1 MQILTKAYSHFIVN
15 HFKAVLIFLF
25 IFTST
30 LGYNALKLDVDASA
44 ETLLLEN
51 DTILKETRE
60 IHSRYVSPDY
70 LVVSF
75 SPKEYLLSDKALQTI
90 RTLKNEL
97 LKIEGVEGIV
107 SILDVPLLQS
117 PPKAIKDLVGEV
129 RTLESEN
136 IDKVL
141 VEKELTTSPLYK
153 KNLVSEDFKTT
164 AIVINL
170 KEDKRYTELLNVR
183 NTLLDIQK
191 EKGLSQEENQKLQS
205 IKKEFK
211 AHRDLAREETH
222 ILIENIR
229 AVVGVHHNEGE
240 LFLGGVLMIADDMI
254 GFVKGDIAVYG
265 TSVILIMIVVLWIL
279 FRQMRYVFIPIV
291 IAFSS
296 VVITAG
302 FYALLGFEVTVISS
316 NFVSMQ
322 LIMAISLAIHFVS
335 NYREN
340 FTKYPQYSQQELVVA
355 TMEKMLLPMGFV
367 VTSSVVAYLSLIT
380 SGILPVINFGWM
392 MAVASCISFLFA
404 ITFAPT
410 MLMMLDKKQPVL
422 TYDKFTNL
430 TLKLANFTQTSP
442 RIIYAVSLAVVIF
455 SIVGT
460 TQMVVENSFI
470 SYFKEKTEIH
480 QGMKKIDQNLGGT
493 TPLEVVVTF
502 PKPKETELKNSKVTD
517 DFDGFEEE
525 FNKEGEAPQYW
536 FAEEKMQM
544 INKIHQYLE
553 SVQGVGNVS
562 SLGTMLSIGE
572 MIKGGVQLDNFEL
585 ALMYNK
591 LPEHYRNT
599 ILSPYIDIKNNE
611 ARFVVRIQDSFEHL
625 RRAELLEVIQKG
637 LQESVGLK
645 KDEFKVV
652 GMMVLYNNML
662 QSLYTTQILTVGETV
677 LMVGLMFLLL
687 FKSLRISIIAVVV
700 NIIPIGIVFGIM
712 GIFNIPLDIMN
723 ITIAAIAFDMGLN
736 NTVYYYL
743 RFKIELEKD
752 WDYVAAMYRSHGS
765 IGNPM
770 YYCSGVSVVGFF
782 VLITSNFVP
791 TVIFGLLTIV
801 TIFVAIVADLLLS
814 PLLVIAFK
822 PFGTKKEAL

>member
-1 MQILTKAYSHFIVN
+1 MQLLTKAYSHFIVD

-25 IFTST
+25 LFTST
-30 LGYNALKLDVDASA
+30 LGYYALKLDVDASA

-60 IHSRYVSPDY
+60 IHSRYVSPEY

-75 SPKEYLLSDKALQTI
+75 SPKEYLLSSNSLNTI
-90 RTLKNEL
+90 KTLKSEL
-97 LKIEGVEGIV
+97 LKIEGVEDII

-136 IDKVL
+136 IDTAL
-141 VEKELTTSPLYK
+141 VQKEFTTSPLYK

-164 AIVINL
+164 AIAINL
-170 KEDKRYTELLNVR
+170 KEDKRYTELLNAR
-183 NTLLDIQK
+183 NTLLDKQK
-191 EKGLSQEENQKLQS
+191 EKGLNQEESQELQN

-211 AHRDLAREETH
+211 EHRDIVRVESH

-229 AVVGVHHNEGE
+229 AVLRVHHNEGE
-240 LFLGGVLMIADDMI
+240 LFLGGILMIADDMI

-265 TSVILIMIVVLWIL
+265 TSVILTMILVLWIL
-279 FRQMRYVFIPIV
+279 FRQLRYVFIPII

-340 FTKYPQYSQQELVVA
+340 FSKYPQYSQKELIIE
-355 TMEKMLLPMGFV
+355 TMDKMLLPMGFV
-367 VTSSVVAYLSLIT
+367 VTSSVVAYMSLIS

-410 MLMMLDKKQPVL
+410 ILMVLDKKQPVL

-442 RIIYAVSLAVVIF
+442 RIIYAATFVIVVF
-455 SIVGT
+455 SIVGAS
-460 TQMVVENSFI
+460 QMVVENSFI

-493 TPLEVVVTF
+493 TPLEIVVSF
-502 PKPKETELKNSKVTD
+502 PKLNEVESTQSQVKD
-517 DFDGFEEE
+517 DFDGFEDE

-536 FAEEKMQM
+536 FAAEKMHT
-544 INKIHQYLE
+544 IRKIHEYLE
-553 SVQGVGNVS
+553 HIPGVGNVA

-572 MIKGGVQLDNFEL
+572 IIKGGQELDNFEL

-591 LPEHYRNT
+591 LPQHYRNT

-611 ARFVVRIQDSFEHL
+611 ARFVVRIQDSFENL
-625 RRAELLEVIQKG
+625 RREELLSVIQKG
-637 LQESVGLK
+637 LEENIGLK
-645 KDEFKVV
+645 KDEFKIV

-662 QSLYTTQILTVGETV
+662 QSLYKTQILTIGETV
-677 LMVGLMFLLL
+677 FLVGLMFLLL
-687 FKSLRISIIAVVV
+687 FKSLRVSIIALIV

-712 GIFNIPLDIMN
+712 GVFDIPLDIMN

-743 RFKIELEKD
+743 RFKRELEKD

-770 YYCSGVSVVGFF
+770 YYCSGVSVVGFL

-791 TVIFGLLTIV
+791 TVVFGLLTIV

-822 PFGTKKEAL
+822 PFGTKKKV

>member
-1 MQILTKAYSHFIVN
+1 MQLLTKAYSYFIVN
-15 HFKAVLIFLF
+15 HFKAILIFLF
-25 IFTST
+25 IFTSV
-30 LGYNALKLDVDASA
+30 LGYYALKLDVDASA

-75 SPKEYLLSDKALQTI
+75 SPKEDLLSQNSLNTI

-129 RTLESEN
+129 RTIESPN
-136 IDKVL
+136 IDKAL
-141 VEKELTTSPLYK
+141 VKKEFTTSPLYK

-170 KEDKRYTELLNVR
+170 KEDKRYTELLNAR
-183 NTLLDIQK
+183 NAFLDKQK
-191 EKGLSQEENQKLQS
+191 EQGLSQEENQELQS
-205 IKKEFK
+205 IKKAFK

-222 ILIENIR
+222 VLIENIR
-229 AVVGVHHNEGE
+229 AVVSVHHNEGE
-240 LFLGGVLMIADDMI
+240 LFLGGILMIADDMI

-302 FYALLGFEVTVISS
+302 FYALLGLEVTVISS

-322 LIMAISLAIHFVS
+322 LIMAISLSIHFVS

-340 FTKYPQYSQQELVVA
+340 FSKYPQYSQKELVIA
-355 TMEKMLLPMGFV
+355 TMDKMLLPMGFV

-404 ITFAPT
+404 VTFAPT
-410 MLMMLDKKQPVL
+410 ILMVLDKKEPVL

-442 RIIYAVSLAVVIF
+442 KIIYIVSLAVVIF

-502 PKPKETELKNSKVTD
+502 PKQKTESKRSQVAD
-517 DFDGFEEE
+517 DFDSFEEE

-544 INKIHQYLE
+544 IRKIHQYLE
-553 SVQGVGNVS
+553 SIQGVGNVS

-572 MIKGGVQLDNFEL
+572 IIKGGEQLDNFEL

-591 LPEHYRNT
+591 LPERYRNT

-625 RRAELLEVIQKG
+625 RREELLSVIQKG
-637 LQESVGLK
+637 LQENVGLK
-645 KDEFKVV
+645 KDEFKIV

-662 QSLYTTQILTVGETV
+662 QSLYKTQILTVGETV

-743 RFKIELEKD
+743 RFKVELEKD

-791 TVIFGLLTIV
+791 TVVFGLLTIV

-822 PFGTKKEAL
+822 PFGTKKEVL